1 MCGIAGVLAFRGSD
15 FRATED
21 YVTRMREVLH
31 HRGPDGG
38 ETWIAP
44 DGAVGLG
51 FRRLAIVDL
60 DAKAMQPMANED
72 GSVQLLFN
80 GEIYN
85 HAAIRRELIE
95 RGGHTFRT
103 DHSDTETVVHA
114 FEEWGIDCLERFRG
128 MFALAIWDA
137 RDRQLWLARDRM
149 GIKPLFY
156 STTGG
161 KLTFGSEIK
170 AILAD
175 PAHPR
180 RVDNEAVYHY
190 LSFLAAPAP
199 LTFFADIKK
208 LDAGSWLRVDEDGA
222 TKQHVWWDAW
232 DHVEPIVGASDAEL
246 AEMVLAELRTSVELR
261 KMSDVPVGI
270 FLSGGID
277 SSTNAA
283 LFSEGEQRPVRT
295 FSIDYDADYASYPSE
310 LPFARRMAEQIGAE
324 HHERIVSL
332 DDLIAFLPE
341 MVRLQDEPIADP
353 VSVPLY
359 YLSQLARQNG
369 VVVAQAGEGA
379 DELFHGYPSWRT
391 HLRLQ
396 RADDLPVPAYAK
408 RAGLAALAAAG
419 RERSRPY
426 EFLRRGAEGVPV
438 FWGGAEA
445 FTETQKRRL
454 LGPELRAAVGD
465 LSSWDA
471 LAPIRQRFDDSAWE
485 TSHLNWMT
493 YLDLRLR
500 LPELLLARIDRMS
513 MGVGLEVR
521 VPFLDHRFVELA
533 LSIPTDAKVRGG
545 ELKHLLKRAVR
556 GVIPDELIDRPKQGF
571 RVPVDEWFLARL
583 GDTAR
588 QEVAAFADASGLIDG
603 AEAARVLAEP
613 RRDAW
618 YLLNLALWW
627 REYIDQSPS

>member
-1 MCGIAGVLAFRGSD
+1 VCGIAGVLAFRGSD
-15 FRATED
+15 FRATEE
-21 YVTRMREVLH
+21 YVTRMRETVR

-38 ETWIAP
+38 RTWISD

-60 DAKAMQPMANED
+60 DDSAMQPMANED
-72 GSVQLLFN
+72 GSVRLLFN

-85 HAAIRRELIE
+85 HLDVRSELE
-95 RGGHTFRT
+95 ASGRHVFRT
-103 DHSDTETVVHA
+103 DHSDTETIVHA
-114 FEEWGIDCLERFRG
+114 FEEWGIDCLHRLRG
-128 MFALAIWDA
+128 MFALAIWDGRA
-137 RDRQLWLARDRM
+137 RELWLVRDRM
-149 GIKPLFY
+149 GIKPLY
-156 STTGG
+156 WSSVGG
-161 KLTFGSEIK
+161 KLAFGSELK

-180 RVDNEAVYHY
+180 RIDPEAVYHY

-199 LTFFADIKK
+199 LTFFADVRK
-208 LDAGSWLRVDEDGA
+208 LAAGSWLRVREDG
-222 TKQHVWWDAW
+222 TTQERTWWDPLDYATPF
-232 DHVEPIVGASDAEL
+232 EDATDEEL
-246 AEMVLAELRTSVELR
+246 AARVLEELRTSVELR
-261 KMSDVPVGI
+261 KMSDRPVGI

-283 LFSEGEQRPVRT
+283 LFAEGEAQQVKT
-295 FSIDYDADYASYPSE
+295 FSIGYDADYASYPSE
-310 LPFARRMAEQIGAE
+310 LPYARLMAERIGAD

-332 DDLIAFLPE
+332 DDLIGFLPE

-353 VSVPLY
+353 VSVPLFY
-359 YLSQLARQNG
+359 VSELARRND
-369 VVVAQAGEGA
+369 VIVCQAGEGA
-379 DELFHGYPSWRT
+379 DELFCGYPSWRT

-396 RADDLPVPAYAK
+396 RADDLPLPTAAK
-408 RAGLAALAAAG
+408 RAGLAVLAAAG
-419 RERSRPY
+419 RERTRPY

-454 LGPELRAAVGD
+454 LGPELRRQVGD

-471 LAPIRQRFDDSAWE
+471 LAPIRARFEEKAWE

-493 YLDLRLR
+493 YLDLQLR

-513 MGVGLEVR
+513 MGVGVEVR
-521 VPFLDHRFVELA
+521 VPFLDQELVTLA
-533 LSIPTDAKVRGG
+533 LSIPTEAKTRGG
-545 ELKHLLKRAVR
+545 ELKRVLKHAVR

-571 RVPVDEWFLARL
+571 RVPVDEWFLERL
-583 GDTAR
+583 GETAR
-588 QEVAAFADASGLIDG
+588 TEVAAFADASGLVDG

-627 REYIDQSPS
+627 KEMVA